1 MKTSATPKSKCAYLG
16 HYLSGSGH
24 HQGPSRPVRPIV
36 GSAPAHCSS
45 ARRLRCRGQGVGGA
59 GARGGGHADNSRSNV
74 TVLDKCYARY
84 VPVAHNDD
92 ARGCGRYE
100 GRGRMFLRVCLVHWP
115 RFVSSSDDVSY
126 ADHRRL
132 PVHWSDDGSG
142 VRVSHDGWPGG
153 RVPLHL
159 CTTR

>member
-1 MKTSATPKSKCAYLG
+1 MSMSLVLVMA
-16 HYLSGSGH
+16 
-24 HQGPSRPVRPIV
+24 
-36 GSAPAHCSS
+36 
-45 ARRLRCRGQGVGGA
+45 GQCILA
-59 GARGGGHADNSRSNV
+59 MFEFNV
-74 TVLDKCYARY
+74 L
-84 VPVAHNDD
+84 
-92 ARGCGRYE
+92 

-115 RFVSSSDDVSY
+115 RFVSSSDGVSY